1 MLLKPICGHQGHVPR
16 SSRFFCCGWRC
27 LLWPRRRGWG
37 PRSWNS
43 FASVDK
49 CVCVFFTGAL
59 QSSAMMSLVRGAAYA
74 AVFMVGQGCTLG
86 HLFRFSEEGPLL
98 CRLRS
103 SPVFVSEFPAQGACI
118 RGNGFKFQANLQLG
132 KGKEGVVRFFFQDWE
147 KIVHGDVKNT
157 AHCKQIVD

>member
-1 MLLKPICGHQGHVPR
+1 MDGDV
-16 SSRFFCCGWRC
+16 SF
-27 LLWPRRRGWG
+27 G
-37 PRSWNS
+37 PEGEAEALGAGTRLRL
-43 FASVDK
+43 DK

-74 AVFMVGQGCTLG
+74 AVFMAGQGCTLG

-157 AHCKQIVD
+157 AHCKQIVDSFF